1 MSALRPEAAGRWWN
15 GSSWR
20 RLALLLFAFAVM
32 RSLRP
37 LGVIDRV
44 LRRRSTLSCLRTTNP
59 PRSSFV
65 ITRVLSTGR
74 VWRCWQHL
82 SDRCRALLDNRQNC
96 ELTRGDAEASKLLI
110 EDRSRNLMGAADEK
124 ARQKLQFIR
133 DVLGIPSPLNR
144 LPGWRPQCPRGVWRG
159 AQRQLISDA

>member
-1 MSALRPEAAGRWWN
+1 LGLST
-15 GSSWR
+15 GSCADDRLCPACER
-20 RLALLLFAFAVM
+20 RA
-32 RSLRP
+32 R
-37 LGVIDRV
+37 RV
-44 LRRRSTLSCLRTTNP
+44 RA
-59 PRSSFV
+59 SSS
-65 ITRVLSTGR
+65 RGSLSTGR

-96 ELTRGDAEASKLLI
+96 ELTRGDAEVSKLLI

-144 LPGWRPQCPRGVWRG
+144 LPGWRPQCPAGFGGERKGNSLATPDRRFTHH
-159 AQRQLISDA
+159 RQTASSARAGMPV